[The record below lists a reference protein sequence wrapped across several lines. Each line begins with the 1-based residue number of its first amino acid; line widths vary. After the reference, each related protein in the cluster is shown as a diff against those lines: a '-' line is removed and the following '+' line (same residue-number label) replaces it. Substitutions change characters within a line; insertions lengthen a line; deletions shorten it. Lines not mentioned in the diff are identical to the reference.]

1 MAGKRRRARMERAL
15 VVGVTIRPRTAT
27 LRAEVMRMAETLP
40 ADLLARAVRRVR
52 AFLAEKRGI

>member
-1 MAGKRRRARMERAL
+1 MERAL
-15 VVGVTIRPRTAT
+15 VVGVTIRPRPAT
-27 LRAEVMRMAETLP
+27 LRAEVMRLASKLP